1 MKTLFLK
8 LVAAAML
15 VSQGAQAQN
24 FDLDLY
30 PRSPA
35 QEHEGYYGDHDDD
48 WDRGRGR
55 GRGDGGV
62 IRRDVNRVV
71 GNGSVLDVGR
81 ILGLDGR
88 EMQQASVVILRLAD
102 QGRRGRNH
110 ILAEL
115 FVNGR
120 LADSQYTDGR
130 GDGRVRLQVNNGGR
144 RGVRTLQVRLSGSNA
159 IFVDMVGARLHGGN
173 GGGGGFPGGRMVQIT
188 CESFK
193 PLSMEC
199 QAGGPILNAYVV
211 NQRSNDD
218 CIQGRSWYINYQN
231 NSIVVSRGCRA
242 TFNVEI
248 GYRY

>member
-1 MKTLFLK
+1 MKTLFLQIIAGA
-8 LVAAAML
+8 LL
-15 VSQGAQAQN
+15 VSQGASAQY
-24 FDLDLY
+24 FGHDPY
-30 PRSPA
+30 PPSPA
-35 QEHEGYYGDHDDD
+35 QEDGNYYDDHGDD
-48 WDRGRGR
+48 WDNGR

-81 ILGLDGR
+81 ILGLTGR
-88 EMQQASVVILRLAD
+88 ELQQVDSVILRIAD
-102 QGRRGRNH
+102 QNRRGRGSQL
-110 ILAEL
+110 LAEL

-120 LADSQYTDGR
+120 RVDTQYTDGR
-130 GDGRVRLQVNNGGR
+130 NDRVRLQTNGSGR
-144 RGVRTLQVRLSGSNA
+144 RGIRTLQVRLSGSSA
-159 IFVDMVGARLHGGN
+159 ILVDMVGARLDNGH
-173 GGGGGFPGGRMVQIT
+173 GGGGGPRGRTVQIT

-231 NSIVVSRGCRA
+231 NSIVVTRGCRA
-242 TFNVEI
+242 TFNVEVA
-248 GYRY
+248 Y